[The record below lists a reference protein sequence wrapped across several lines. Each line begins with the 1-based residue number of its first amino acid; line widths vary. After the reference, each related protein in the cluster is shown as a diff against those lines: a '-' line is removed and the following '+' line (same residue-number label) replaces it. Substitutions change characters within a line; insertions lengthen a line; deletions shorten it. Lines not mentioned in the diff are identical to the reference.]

1 MRLIVLSSALIAA
14 LLQAAVWYV
23 VQRAAEP
30 PDFGDRIASLSLAY
44 EPQHPPFHG
53 VDPSLEAIDRDLKL
67 IAEVARKVR
76 IYTALGNVA
85 EVPRLAQKYNL
96 DVTLGV
102 WLDDE
107 RDIAGNVIPAVRERN
122 QKELAAAIKL
132 ARENWNVRELMVG
145 NEVLLRAR
153 MQYPDVATGPARDLK
168 LSPEARLRL
177 NDLVE
182 YLRQAKGQIAKPV
195 STSEGWSEW
204 AAVPELVKEVDFIT
218 THNLPFWEQIRAD
231 RAMDYA
237 LEKYDLLRGLYPGKR
252 VLIGEFG
259 WPSQG
264 YNRMSAVPNPL
275 KQAQVVRE
283 FLIVA
288 KQRGI
293 DYNIVEAFDQ
303 PWKTFEG
310 SNAGPYWGLYDSD
323 RNPKFRLTGPVQK
336 MRPWMPAGG
345 ILIGTLIAVWGL
357 SRRRPT
363 FGHALSYAVASN
375 AIGAGIMSAAVY
387 PFDYYLNAGLWF
399 MWGVGFLMMLPL
411 AIITL
416 AKVHEIAEVI
426 LGHQPVRLI
435 EPHRPKPVLP
445 DPAPLVSIHVPAYK
459 EPPEMLKATLDSMAK
474 LDYPR
479 FEVLA
484 IVNNTPEEEFWKPIE
499 EHCAKLGP
507 NFKFVYL
514 PKVAGFKA
522 GALNTALKDMDPDAA
537 VIAVVDADYQVHPNW
552 LKDLVPWFEDPEVAI
567 IQAPQDHRDGG
578 ENLLKTIM
586 NAEYAGFFDIG
597 MVQRNEDN
605 AIIAHGT
612 MLMVRRSAFDE
623 AGGWATDTIVED
635 TELGL
640 RLLARGHHAHY
651 TRERYGWGLLPDT
664 FLAFKTQ
671 RHRWAYGA
679 MQIIRKHWRHML
691 PSSRTLT
698 PQQKYHFV
706 TGWAYWFSDAVGC
719 AISFLNL
726 IWVPLIILAELAFP
740 AVSLTV
746 PVLTAVLVNI
756 VHAWLLYVRRVRIP
770 KRQIAGAALAA
781 MSLQYTVAR
790 AVVEGMIRDGLAF
803 KRTEKGGLA
812 KKKKADRPAQT
823 ETVMGLLLLSGAI
836 WLWVANQFSVYEQ
849 SLFALTVLIQSIPF
863 LCTTAMSLLE
873 EVQNWRAARAIA
885 VQGQLAAGLPAESQA
900 K

>member
-1 MRLIVLSSALIAA
+1 MHLIIYSAALIAA
-14 LLQAAVWYV
+14 LLQAGVWDI
-23 VQRAAEP
+23 VQKAAEP
-30 PDFGDRIASLSLAY
+30 PDYPGQIASLSLAY
-44 EPQHPPFHG
+44 EPTHTPFHG
-53 VDPSLEAIDRDLKL
+53 TDPTLEAIEKDLKL
-67 IAEVARKVR
+67 IAEVAKKVR
-76 IYTALGNVA
+76 IYTVEGTVA
-85 EVPRLAQKYNL
+85 QVPQLAQKYNL
-96 DVTLGV
+96 GVTLGI
-102 WLDDE
+102 WLNDE
-107 RDIAGNVIPAVRERN
+107 RDTVGNVLPEVRDRN
-122 QKELAAAIKL
+122 RKEFEAALQI
-132 ARENWNVRELMVG
+132 ARDNWNVREIMVG

-153 MQYPDVATGPARDLK
+153 MEYPDIVDPETGTTQ

-177 NDLVE
+177 DDLLG
-182 YLRQAKGQIAKPV
+182 YLREARSAISKPI

-204 AAVPELVKEVDFIT
+204 AAVPELASEVDFIT

-231 RAMDYA
+231 KAMVYA
-237 LEKYDLLRGLYPGKR
+237 FEKYDVLRKLYPGKR

-283 FLIVA
+283 FLIEA
-288 KQRGI
+288 DRRGV

-310 SNAGPYWGLYDSD
+310 SNAGPYWGVYDSN
-323 RNPKFRLTGPVQK
+323 RQPKFKLTGPVQK
-336 MRPWMPAGG
+336 DRPWMPVGG
-345 ILIGTLIAVWGL
+345 ILIGSFIAVWSL

-363 FGHALSYAVASN
+363 FGHAFSYAIAAN

-387 PFDYYLNAGLWF
+387 PFDYYLNAGLWI
-399 MWGVGFLMMLPL
+399 MWVIGFLLMLPL

-416 AKVHEIAEVI
+416 AKVHEISEVI
-426 LGHQPVRLI
+426 LGHEPVRLLG
-435 EPHRPKPVLP
+435 PDRKAPVLP

-459 EPPEMLKATLDSMAK
+459 EQPDMYKATLDSMAK

-484 IVNNTPEEEFWKPIE
+484 IVNNTTEEKYWKPIE
-499 EHCAKLGP
+499 EHCEKLGA
-507 NFKFVYL
+507 NFKFVFL

-522 GALNTALKDMDPDAA
+522 GALNMALKDMSPEAE
-537 VIAVVDADYQVHPNW
+537 VVAVVDADYQVHPDW
-552 LKDLVPWFEDPEVAI
+552 LKDLVPWFQDPDVAI
-567 IQAPQDHRDGG
+567 IQAPQDHRDGD
-578 ENLLKTIM
+578 ESLLKTIM

-612 MLMVRRSAFDE
+612 MLMVSRAAFDE
-623 AGGWATDTIVED
+623 VGGWATDTIVED

-640 RLLARGHHAHY
+640 RLMAKGLHAHY
-651 TRERYGWGLLPDT
+651 TRKRYGWGLLPDT

-679 MQIIRKHWRHML
+679 MQIIRKHWRKML
-691 PSSRTLT
+691 PSSAVLT
-698 PQQKYHFV
+698 AQQKYHFV

-719 AISFLNL
+719 AISFMNL
-726 IWVPLIILAELAFP
+726 VWVPLIILEELAFP

-746 PVLTAVLVNI
+746 PVLTAVLVNLI
-756 VHAWLLYVRRVRIP
+756 HAWLLYVRRVQIP

-781 MSLQYTVAR
+781 MSLQYTVAK
-790 AVVEGMIRDGLAF
+790 AVVEGMITDNLAF
-803 KRTEKGGLA
+803 KRTEKGGLV

-823 ETVMGLLLLSGAI
+823 ETVMGLLLLSGAV
-836 WLWVANQFSVYEQ
+836 WLWMANKFDVYEQ
-849 SLFALTVLIQSIPF
+849 SLFALTVLIQSLPF
-863 LCTTAMSLLE
+863 LCATAMSLIE
-873 EVQNWRAARAIA
+873 EVQSWRAARLIEDE
-885 VQGQLAAGLPAESQA
+885 LTE
-900 K
+900 KN

>member
-1 MRLIVLSSALIAA
+1 MRIIVLCSALLAA
-14 LLQAAVWYV
+14 FLQAAVWFL

-30 PDFGDRIASLSLAY
+30 PDFTGKIASLSLAY
-44 EPQHPPFHG
+44 EPQNPPFHG
-53 VDPSLEAIDRDLKL
+53 TDPSLDDIDRDLGL
-67 IAEVARKVR
+67 IAALARKVR
-76 IYTALGNVA
+76 IYTSLGTVG

-102 WLDDE
+102 WLNDE
-107 RDIAGNVIPAVRERN
+107 RDLAGNVIPEARERN
-122 QKELAAAIKL
+122 HRELEAGLKL
-132 ARENWNVRELMVG
+132 ARENWNVRELLVG

-153 MQYPDVATGPARDLK
+153 MEHPDVKDGNTGRLV
-168 LSPEARLRL
+168 LSPEARLQL
-177 NDLVE
+177 NDLVG
-182 YLRQAKGQIAKPV
+182 YLREAKSQVAKPV

-204 AAVPELVKEVDFIT
+204 AAVPDLAKEVDFIT

-231 RAMDYA
+231 RAIAYA
-237 LEKYDLLRGLYPGKR
+237 LEKYDVLRGLYPGKR

-264 YNRMSAVPNPL
+264 YNRMAAVPNPL
-275 KQAQVVRE
+275 KQAQVIRE
-283 FLIVA
+283 FLIEA
-288 KQRGI
+288 DRRGL
-293 DYNIVEAFDQ
+293 DYNVVEAFDQ

-310 SNAGPYWGLYDSD
+310 SNAGPYWGLYDGD
-323 RNPKFRLTGPVQK
+323 RNPKFRLTGPVQQV
-336 MRPWMPAGG
+336 RLWLPAGG
-345 ILIGTLIAVWGL
+345 IAIGSFITFWGL
-357 SRRRPT
+357 TRRRPT
-363 FGHALSYAVASN
+363 FGHALSYAIAAN

-387 PFDYYLNAGLWF
+387 PFDYYLNPGLWI
-399 MWGVGFLMMLPL
+399 MWVVGFVMMLPL
-411 AIITL
+411 AVITL
-416 AKVHEIAEVI
+416 AKVHEIAEVT
-426 LGHQPVRLI
+426 LGHEPVRLI
-435 EPHRPKPVLP
+435 EPNRPAPPLP

-459 EPPEMLKATLDSMAK
+459 EQPEMYKATLDSMAK

-484 IVNNTPEEEFWKPIE
+484 VVNNTPEEAFWKPIE
-499 EHCAKLGP
+499 EHCRKLGP

-514 PKVAGFKA
+514 PQVAGFKA
-522 GALNTALKDMDPDAA
+522 GALNKALDDMDPDAA

-552 LKDLVPWFEDPEVAI
+552 LKDLVPWFADPKVAI

-640 RLLARGHHAHY
+640 RLLARGLHAHY

-679 MQIIRKHWRHML
+679 MQIIRKHWRHMR
-691 PSSRTLT
+691 PSSTTLT

-726 IWVPLIILAELAFP
+726 VWVPLIVLADLAFP

-803 KRTEKGGLA
+803 KRTEKGGLV
-812 KKKKADRPAQT
+812 KKKKSDRPAQT
-823 ETVMGLLLLSGAI
+823 ETVMGVLLLSGAV
-836 WLWVANQFSVYEQ
+836 WLWLANQFSVYEQ
-849 SLFALTVLIQSIPF
+849 TLFAVTVLIQSIPF
-863 LCTTAMSLLE
+863 LCTTAMSLIE
-873 EVQNWRAARAIA
+873 EVQNWRAARAA
-885 VQGQLAAGLPAESQA
+885 PAISARNSSPSAEGPAS
-900 K
+900 

>member
-1 MRLIVLSSALIAA
+1 MRLIILSTALIAA
-14 LLQAAVWYV
+14 LLQVAVWHV

-30 PDFGDRIASLSLAY
+30 PDFASKIASLSLAY
-44 EPQHPPFHG
+44 EPTTPPFHG
-53 VDPSLEAIDRDLKL
+53 VEPKLEDIDRDLKL
-67 IAEVARKVR
+67 IAEVAKKVR
-76 IYTALGNVA
+76 IYTVAGSLA
-85 EVPRLAQKYNL
+85 EVPKLAQKYNL
-96 DVTLGV
+96 DVTLGA
-102 WLDDE
+102 WLNDE
-107 RDIAGNVIPAVRERN
+107 HDAVGNPIPGVREGN
-122 QKELAAAIKL
+122 LKELETALRL
-132 ARENWNVRELMVG
+132 ARENWNVREVMVG
-145 NEVLLRAR
+145 NEVMLRAR
-153 MQYPDVATGPARDLK
+153 MEYPDVKDGTSGQLK
-168 LSPEARLRL
+168 LSPEAQLRF
-177 NDLVE
+177 NGLVD
-182 YLRQAKGQIAKPV
+182 YLRQAKGQITKPI
-195 STSEGWSEW
+195 STSEGWSDW
-204 AAVPELVKEVDFIT
+204 AFLPELAKEVDFIT
-218 THNLPFWEQIRAD
+218 THNLPFWEQVRAD
-231 RAMDYA
+231 RAKKYA
-237 LEKYDLLRGLYPGKR
+237 MEKYDVLRGMYPGKR
-252 VLIGEFG
+252 VLVGEFG

-283 FLIVA
+283 FLIEA
-288 KQRGI
+288 EQRGV

-310 SNAGPYWGLYDSD
+310 SNAGPYWGIYDSD
-323 RNPKFRLTGPVQK
+323 RNPKFKLTGLVQK
-336 MRPWMPAGG
+336 ERPWMPVGG
-345 ILIGTLIAVWGL
+345 VVIGTFIGIWGL

-363 FGHALSYAVASN
+363 FGHALSYTLAAN
-375 AIGAGIMSAAVY
+375 AIGAGIMSAAAY
-387 PFDYYLNAGLWF
+387 PFEYYLNAGLWI
-399 MWGVGFLMMLPL
+399 MWAIGFLMMLPL

-416 AKVHEIAEVI
+416 AKIHEIAEVL
-426 LGHQPVRLI
+426 LGHEPVRLI
-435 EPHRPKPVLP
+435 EPNRPKPPLP

-459 EPPEMLKATLDSMAK
+459 EQPEMYKATLDSMAK

-484 IVNNTPEEEFWKPIE
+484 VVNNTTDEYYWKPIE
-499 EHCAKLGP
+499 EHCAKLGA

-514 PKVAGFKA
+514 PKVSGFKA
-522 GALNTALKDMDPDAA
+522 GALNMALEYMDPDAA

-552 LKDLVPWFEDPEVAI
+552 LKDLVPWFNDPQVAI
-567 IQAPQDHRDGG
+567 IQAPQDHRDGD

-640 RLLARGHHAHY
+640 RLMARGLHAHY
-651 TRERYGWGLLPDT
+651 TRERYGWGVLPDT

-679 MQIIRKHWRHML
+679 MQIIRKHWRHVR
-691 PSSRTLT
+691 PSSTTLT
-698 PQQKYHFV
+698 RQQKYHFV

-746 PVLTAVLVNI
+746 PVLTAVVVNI
-756 VHAWLLYVRRVRIP
+756 IHAWALYVRRVRIP

-781 MSLQYTVAR
+781 MSLQYTVGR
-790 AVVEGMIRDGLAF
+790 AVIEGMITDNLAF
-803 KRTEKGGLA
+803 KVTEKGGAA
-812 KKKKADRPAQT
+812 KKKKADKPAQT

-836 WLWVANQFSVYEQ
+836 WLWLANQFSVYEQ

-863 LCTTAMSLLE
+863 LCTTAMSLIE
-873 EVQNWRAARAIA
+873 EYQNWKAARA
-885 VQGQLAAGLPAESQA
+885 LPAGGEAEALSAEGPA